1 MRRTPPLATRGIYQ
15 LRQPWEV
22 PSSKVYTCYAIRSFQ
37 DIYELGEDVYK
48 RYYQPYGVGLSE
60 FEADA
65 EAKAAIVTLISD
77 DHDLVY
83 VPDTYIQAYPEMG
96 VVDYQRVV
104 LSVDFGML
112 PDFLSLDHI
121 RDQIATVGTEIIGKA
136 PEVGEH
142 VAPVSGAVTPEEH
155 QTLEASR
162 LANIQF
168 RSTDHALY
176 LEQRRL
182 NEALIEKVKTLEQI
196 VIDNGLLDSPPE

>member
-83 VPDTYIQAYPEMG
+83 VP
-96 VVDYQRVV
+96 VDYQRVV

-168 RSTDHALY
+168 RSTDHARY

-196 VIDNGLLDSPPE
+196 VIDNGLLDQPPPE